1 VLTVAL
7 DQYIAACASNDYCR
21 SDLYVFL
28 GNGYVHLT
36 DLYMVIFHEVLVIF
50 MYMFSEKWLS
60 TLDRSV
66 QVILQE
72 VLGEFL
78 ETDSLMDMFYFW

>member
-1 VLTVAL
+1 MFTVAL

-60 TLDRSV
+60 TFDRSV
-66 QVILQE
+66 HGYSSGSARRVS
-72 VLGEFL
+72 GN
-78 ETDSLMDMFYFW
+78 